1 MCAGWRAVCVIY
13 LLFFSICRLIID
25 VFHIDFLNGDMNNAI
40 SGVAFLY
47 SRLSNATLL
56 FNYFTALVN
65 QIIKLSASTKNADLL
80 R

>member
-1 MCAGWRAVCVIY
+1 MCAGWHAVCVIY
-13 LLFFSICRLIID
+13 LLFFSKCRLIID
-25 VFHIDFLNGDMNNAI
+25 VLHIDFLNGDMNNAI
-40 SGVAFLY
+40 SGVDFLY